1 MGRPLAQRRA
11 RGPRDALASP
21 IVAKPFRVYV
31 CSDIHASER
40 TWRKFLN
47 AMKANVYRADAAL
60 IAGDLTGKALV
71 PVVRSDSAPASW
83 SATVLGQKRIAR
95 NEAELAELERSIAD
109 LGYYS
114 VVVTATERQ
123 AMEADPALVKARFR
137 EQIVARLRA
146 WLALASERLEGS
158 GVPVY
163 LMPGN
168 DDEFDIDPI
177 LAESTYCRNVNEQ
190 VIELTPWHQL
200 VSMGWSSP
208 TPWSTPR
215 ELPEEEFLDRLSGL
229 LQGVRDPRKTVMMTH
244 VPPYDSGLDTAPL
257 LSPDLRPQVTAGD
270 LMRGPVGSTGVRAAI
285 EQFRPVLGVHGHIH
299 ESGGE
304 RRIRDTLCVNA
315 GSESSMGVLRGF
327 LVDLGE
333 HGVVKSLRVEG

>member
-1 MGRPLAQRRA
+1 MP
-11 RGPRDALASP
+11 
-21 IVAKPFRVYV
+21 KPFRLYI

-40 TWRKFLN
+40 AWRKLLN
-47 AMKANVYRADAAL
+47 ATRSNVYKADAVL

-71 PVVRSDSAPASW
+71 PIVSGADGRWTAELLGARRT
-83 SATVLGQKRIAR
+83 ATT
-95 NEAELAELERSIAD
+95 EAELADLERSIAD
-109 LGYYS
+109 VGYYS
-114 VVVTATERQ
+114 VRVTPDEHA
-123 AMEADPALVKARFR
+123 AMERDPELVTRHFR
-137 EQIVARLRA
+137 EQIVARVQA
-146 WLALASERLEGS
+146 WMTLAAERLEGS

-168 DDEFDIDPI
+168 DDDFAIDAT
-177 LAESTYCRNVNEQ
+177 LEASTYARDVNEQ
-190 VIELTPWHQL
+190 VIDLTPDYQL

-229 LQGVRDPRKTVMMTH
+229 MAGVRDARKTVIMTH

-257 LSPDLRPQVTAGD
+257 LSPDLRPTVTAGD
-270 LMRGPVGSTGVRAAI
+270 VLRGPVGSTGVRKAI
-285 EQFRPVLGVHGHIH
+285 ETFKPVLGVHGHIH

-304 RRIRDTLCVNA
+304 RRIGDTLCLNA
-315 GSESSMGVLRGF
+315 GSEANHGILRGY

-333 HGVVKSLRVEG
+333 RGVERTLRVEG

>member
-1 MGRPLAQRRA
+1 M
-11 RGPRDALASP
+11 
-21 IVAKPFRVYV
+21 AKPFRLYV

-47 AMKANVYRADAAL
+47 AMKANVYKVDAAV

-71 PVVRSDSAPASW
+71 AVVQGNHGGEVWTAS
-83 SATVLGQKRIAR
+83 VLGQSRVAR
-95 NEAELAELERSIAD
+95 TEQELADLERSIAD
-109 LGYYS
+109 LGYYA
-114 VVVTATERQ
+114 VRVTDEERR
-123 AMEADPALVKARFR
+123 AMEGDKELVMRHFR
-137 EQIVARLRA
+137 EKIVSRLRE

-177 LAESTYCRNVNEQ
+177 LAESTYCQNVNEQ
-190 VIELTPWHQL
+190 VVDLTPWHQL

-215 ELPEEEFLDRLSGL
+215 ELPEEEFLDRLSVL
-229 LQGVRDPRKTVMMTH
+229 LKGVRDPRKTVMMTH

-257 LSPDLRPQVTAGD
+257 LSPDLRPTVSAGD
-270 LMRGPVGSTGVRAAI
+270 LIRGPVGSTGVRAAI

-304 RRIRDTLCVNA
+304 RRIKETLCVNA

-333 HGVVKSLRVEG
+333 NGVEKSLRVEG

>member
-1 MGRPLAQRRA
+1 M
-11 RGPRDALASP
+11 
-21 IVAKPFRVYV
+21 AKPFRLYV

-47 AMKANVYRADAAL
+47 AMKANVYKVDAAV

-71 PVVRSDSAPASW
+71 AVVQGNHGGEVWTAS
-83 SATVLGQKRIAR
+83 VLGQNRVAR
-95 NEAELAELERSIAD
+95 NEQELADLERSIAD
-109 LGYYS
+109 LGYYA
-114 VVVTATERQ
+114 VRVTDEERR
-123 AMEADPALVKARFR
+123 AMEGDKELVMGFFR
-137 EQIVARLRA
+137 ERMVSRLRE

-158 GVPVY
+158 GIPVY

-177 LAESTYCRNVNEQ
+177 LAESTYCQNVNER

-208 TPWSTPR
+208 TPWHTPR

-229 LQGVRDPRKTVMMTH
+229 LKGVRDPRKTVMMTH

-257 LSPDLRPQVTAGD
+257 LSPDLRPTVTAGD
-270 LMRGPVGSTGVRAAI
+270 LIRGPVGSTGVRAAI

-299 ESGGE
+299 ESGGQ
-304 RRIRDTLCVNA
+304 RKIKDTLCVNA

-327 LVDLGE
+327 LVDLSE
-333 HGVVKSLRVEG
+333 NGVEKSLRVEG